1 MRRGSVFFAIAIFF
15 VLNATVSTVTSRAA
29 EIPTGIATDPILQPP
44 FQDGKP
50 LDIRIG
56 LHVVNLAAIN
66 EVSEQFQLDAYMF
79 ERWVDKRLA
88 YTPEGPQ
95 DQERNY
101 ALGQIWIPQ
110 LEMINAASPRSR
122 TEVSITVSP
131 DGTVR
136 FAERLA
142 VTLSSSFHLRRF
154 PFDQQHLLVIIH
166 PFLAD
171 GPRLRFKLDNESTW
185 TASEFTSFTSLAQ
198 WHLNGLRSQLLDAAT
213 YGGMTVPEARFE
225 IDVTRRSSFYL
236 WKVFVPLLLMV
247 FLSWAVFW
255 IEASDLSNQIQVAV
269 TTILTVIAFAF
280 AISATM
286 PRLPYLTYIDAFF
299 LECYIYVFLAVVE
312 LMTVHVTHRSEVRR
326 DLGQAGPELVG
337 LFVLGD
343 VQRGVIAGA
352 NRAAAGRAPPVVW
365 LQHHVG
371 RGHVLRVRR
380 QRKPPL
386 PSKRVP
392 RLRLQ
397 LLPGSHVARISR
409 LRSNTLGP
417 HGEGVPLGRGMGRGG

>member
-1 MRRGSVFFAIAIFF
+1 MRRGSVLFAIAIAL
-15 VLNATVSTVTSRAA
+15 VAATIPAASRAA
-29 EIPTGIATDPILQPP
+29 QTPTGIATDPILQPP
-44 FQDGKP
+44 FDDGKP
-50 LDIRIG
+50 LDITIG

-79 ERWVDKRLA
+79 ERWMDKRLA

-95 DQERNY
+95 DQARNY

-122 TEVSITVSP
+122 QEISIMVSP

-136 FAERLA
+136 YAERLV

-154 PFDQQHLLVIIH
+154 PFDQQQLLVIIH

-171 GPRLRFKLDNESTW
+171 GPRLRFELNNESTW

-236 WKVFVPLLLMV
+236 WKVFIPLLLMV

-255 IEASDLSNQIQVAV
+255 IEADDLSNQIQVAV

-312 LMTVHVTHRSEVRR
+312 LMTVHVTHRSELRR
-326 DLGQAGPELVG
+326 DLGLQIRKYSRWLIPAS
-337 LFVLGD
+337 FVVTNVIIAVHFLG
-343 VQRGVIAGA
+343 
-352 NRAAAGRAPPVVW
+352 W
-365 LQHHVG
+365 
-371 RGHVLRVRR
+371 
-380 QRKPPL
+380 
-386 PSKRVP
+386 
-392 RLRLQ
+392 
-397 LLPGSHVARISR
+397 
-409 LRSNTLGP
+409 
-417 HGEGVPLGRGMGRGG
+417 